1 MGPTYTATLL
11 ERKVPDDSDIK
22 KAYLRGT
29 GQLTV
34 DAVLAVVD
42 IVEAMHRTVS
52 TFGGLLAGGQLE
64 RTTGPTGLVYRN
76 IRAVTNFVGAGIDV
90 ALEEFVETPDEQDET
105 SGKEAFLAAVNGVL
119 GDHLVATDNPLA
131 FPMELRQH
139 GRAVSADDPEL
150 HEAVRAAGGR
160 VLLMVHGSSS
170 NDLQW
175 ERKGHDHGQAL
186 AKECGYVPIYLRY
199 NSGRHISENGADL
212 AALLDSFIQKLPELT
227 ELSILAHSMGGLVT
241 RSACHYAEEAG
252 YRWRERL
259 ENIVFLATP
268 HHGALLERSGNWLH
282 QILQI
287 SAYSAPI
294 SRLAKIRSAG
304 VTDLR
309 YGNLVH
315 EDWRDC
321 ERFDLSSDCRQPVPL
336 PEGVAC
342 YAVAATTAATSNY
355 MTDHVVGD
363 GLVQLDSALGRHDDA
378 KYDLGLDEEHQYVA
392 RRCSHLD
399 VLCKPEIYEALEKWF
414 TTLTPA

>member
-1 MGPTYTATLL
+1 MPPIYATSYV
-11 ERKVPDDSDIK
+11 ERKVPDQTDHQTD
-22 KAYLRGT
+22 YLRGA

-42 IVEAMHRTVS
+42 IVESMHRTVS

-76 IRAVTNFVGAGIDV
+76 IRAVTNFIGAGIDV
-90 ALEEFVETPDEQDET
+90 AIDEFVETPDKPRST
-105 SGKEAFLAAVNGVL
+105 SGRETVLAAVNGVI

-131 FPMELRQH
+131 IPMEIRQH
-139 GRAVSADDPEL
+139 GRAVSAGDPEL
-150 HEAVRAAGGR
+150 HDAVRAAGGH

-170 NDLQW
+170 NDVQW
-175 ERKGHDHGQAL
+175 ERRGHDHGQEL
-186 AKECGYVPIYLRY
+186 AAEFGYVPIYLNY
-199 NSGRHISENGADL
+199 NSGRHVSENGAEL
-212 AALLDSFIQKLPELT
+212 AALLETFTAELPELS
-227 ELSILAHSMGGLVT
+227 ELSILAHSMGGLLT
-241 RSACHYAEEAG
+241 RSACHYAEEGSYA
-252 YRWRERL
+252 WRERV

-268 HHGALLERSGNWLH
+268 HHGALLERSGTWVH

-309 YGNLVH
+309 YGNLIH

-321 ERFDLSSDCRQPVPL
+321 ERFELSTDCRQPVAL
-336 PEGVAC
+336 PEGVSC
-342 YAVAATTAATSNY
+342 YAVAATTAAGSNY
-355 MTDHVVGD
+355 VTDQVVGD
-363 GLVQLDSALGRHDDA
+363 GLVQLDSALGRHEDSN
-378 KYDLGLDEEHQYVA
+378 YDLGLDEGHQFVA

-399 VLCKPEIYEALEKWF
+399 VLCKPEVYEALRSWF
-414 TTLTPA
+414 ASRGPA